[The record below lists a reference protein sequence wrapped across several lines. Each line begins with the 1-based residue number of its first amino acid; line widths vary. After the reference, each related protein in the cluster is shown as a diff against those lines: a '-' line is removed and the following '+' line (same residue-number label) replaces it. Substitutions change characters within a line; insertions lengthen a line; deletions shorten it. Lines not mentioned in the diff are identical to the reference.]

1 MDRAYEIFELLGK
14 GTYGEVYR
22 CVKNETGE

>member
-1 MDRAYEIFELLGK
+1 MDHGYSIKELLGK

-22 CVKNETGE
+22 CEKNLTGE